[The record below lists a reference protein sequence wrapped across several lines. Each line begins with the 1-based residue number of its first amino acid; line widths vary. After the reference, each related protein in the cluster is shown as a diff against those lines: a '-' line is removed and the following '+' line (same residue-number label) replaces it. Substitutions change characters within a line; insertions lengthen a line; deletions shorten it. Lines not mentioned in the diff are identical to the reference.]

1 LELYQP
7 ARWKEI
13 LDKRK
18 AQGTK
23 LSLSETFIEQ
33 LYEYVHQ
40 ESLRVQSEVMG
51 DPMPNQ
57 QKRAK

>member
-1 LELYQP
+1 
-7 ARWKEI
+7 

-51 DPMPNQ
+51 DSMPHQ